1 MWNESIQIS
10 QYVSAQQDYLER
22 EQLVLSEITEI
33 QKSYVVIFSDAD
45 FHVLIL
51 YLNVQTLYVSCVAL
65 IC

>member
-1 MWNESIQIS
+1 MWDEPIQIL
-10 QYVSAQQDYLER
+10 QHVSALQVYLER

-33 QKSYVVIFSDAD
+33 QKSYVIFSVVD

-51 YLNVQTLYVSCVAL
+51 NLNVQTLYVNCVVL

>member
-22 EQLVLSEITEI
+22 EQLLLSEITEI